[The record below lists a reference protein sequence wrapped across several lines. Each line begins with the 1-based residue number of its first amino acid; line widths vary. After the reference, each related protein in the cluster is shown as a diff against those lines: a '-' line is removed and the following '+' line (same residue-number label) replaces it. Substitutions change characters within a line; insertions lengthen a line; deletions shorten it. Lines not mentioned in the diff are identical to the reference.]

1 MVQLLWKTVRQFL
14 KKKLK
19 IGDFAGGLVAKTHMP
34 NAEGPGSIP
43 GPGARF
49 TDHN

>member
-1 MVQLLWKTVRQFL
+1 MENSKAVPQ
-14 KKKLK
+14 KKLK